1 MGLDM
6 MLYKYPKVDLS
17 LRTIQAADDFVNKV
31 CNDIPYWF
39 ETWYNFYNSHSAI
52 PTMKEIAYLLKI
64 CPEGNFYKEVGY
76 WRKANAIHKWF
87 VDNVQ
92 DGIDDC
98 RCHRPVTKEDL
109 KTLADLCKGVLDD
122 HSKAEKIL
130 PTMCGFFFGT
140 YDYDDIYFEKIQY
153 TYDLCMRLIEEF
165 DFEKYNLYYVTSW

>member
-6 MLYKYPKVDLS
+6 S
-17 LRTIQAADDFVNKV
+17 LRKFPKAD
-31 CNDIPYWF
+31 CPLG
-39 ETWYNFYNSHSAI
+39 
-52 PTMKEIAYLLKI
+52 LLKY
-64 CPEGNFYKEVGY
+64 EEVYY

-98 RCHRPVTKEDL
+98 WYHRPVTKEDL
-109 KTLADLCKGVLDD
+109 KTLADSCKVVLDD
-122 HSKAEKIL
+122 HSKAEKLL
-130 PTMCGFFFGT
+130 PTMGGFFFGT

-165 DFEKYNLYYVTSW
+165 DFEKYNLYYVSSW